1 VIGGS
6 GTPSRGTA
14 RLLGDC
20 AAVGRMLAPDRPS
33 ARERLEEQVGA
44 RLVRELVTELR
55 RRPRGNG
62 R

>member
-1 VIGGS
+1 
-6 GTPSRGTA
+6 
-14 RLLGDC
+14 
-20 AAVGRMLAPDRPS
+20 MLAPDRRS

-44 RLVRELVTELR
+44 RLMRELVTELR